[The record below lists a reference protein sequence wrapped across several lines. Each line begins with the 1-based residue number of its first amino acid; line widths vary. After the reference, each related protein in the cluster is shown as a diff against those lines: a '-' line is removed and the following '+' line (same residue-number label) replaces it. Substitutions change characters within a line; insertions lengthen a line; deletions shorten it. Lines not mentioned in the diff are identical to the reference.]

1 VITLH
6 RDFVFGLAV
15 LAVAIVVAVVSFGY
29 AADSSWFPRVL
40 SIFLGMMAVL
50 LLFRSRKLPAVAAS
64 ADQGQLAAALHVLA
78 AGIVYALL
86 IQVVSIEIATYV
98 LLVGAM
104 YFLGQRNAVVIALV
118 ATITMLL
125 IKLLFFVMLDVS
137 R

>member
-1 VITLH
+1 MITLH

-15 LAVAIVVAVVSFGY
+15 LTVAIVVAVVSFGY

-98 LLVGAM
+98 VLVGAM

-118 ATITMLL
+118 ATVTMLL

>member
-1 VITLH
+1 MITLH

-15 LAVAIVVAVVSFGY
+15 LAVAIVVAFVSFGY

-50 LLFRSRKLPAVAAS
+50 LLFRSRKLPTVVAS

-98 LLVGAM
+98 ALVGAM

-118 ATITMLL
+118 ATISMLL
-125 IKLLFFVMLDVS
+125 IKILFFVMLDVS

>member
-1 VITLH
+1 MITLH

-98 LLVGAM
+98 VLVGAM

>member
-1 VITLH
+1 MITLH

-15 LAVAIVVAVVSFGY
+15 LTVAIVVAVVSFGY

-50 LLFRSRKLPAVAAS
+50 LLFRIRKLPAVAAS

-98 LLVGAM
+98 ALVGAM

>member
-1 VITLH
+1 MITLH

>member
-1 VITLH
+1 MITLH

-15 LAVAIVVAVVSFGY
+15 LTVAIVVAVVSFGY

-98 LLVGAM
+98 ALVGAM

>member
-1 VITLH
+1 MITLQ

-64 ADQGQLAAALHVLA
+64 ADQGQLAAAMHVLA

-98 LLVGAM
+98 VLVGAM

>member
-1 VITLH
+1 MITLQ

-50 LLFRSRKLPAVAAS
+50 LLFRSRKPPAVAAS
-64 ADQGQLAAALHVLA
+64 ADQGQLAAALRVLA

-98 LLVGAM
+98 VLVGAM

>member
-1 VITLH
+1 MITLH

-15 LAVAIVVAVVSFGY
+15 LTVAIVVAVVSFGY

-98 LLVGAM
+98 VLVGAM